1 MTQNVLDTYDH
12 EVEAILAL
20 LASLNE
26 RAKARRHNY
35 GDFEREIREKFA
47 GLGFTVDVNWYEF
60 EVSGRKQDGA
70 MPEITVTGRTDKDF
84 TFDPDRQVHEVTSD
98 VLGLGDEGVIKT
110 DKETVSRLLDGHGGH
125 QR

>member
-35 GDFEREIREKFA
+35 NDFEREIREKFA
-47 GLGFTVDVNWYEF
+47 ELGFTVDVSWYEF
-60 EVSGRKQDGA
+60 ELDGRRQDGA
-70 MPEITVTGRTDKDF
+70 MPEVTVTGRTDKDF

-98 VLGLGDEGVIKT
+98 VLGLGDGGVIKT
-110 DKETVSRLLDGHGGH
+110 DKETVRRLLDGHGGH